1 MIDFIL
7 SLTTEIPLLL
17 RSWTGFLLVRI
28 GICIIIMLV
37 FLDLVEPSLIMCPY
51 VSELTARPPPL
62 KRDFRYELCWRLRS
76 DFKRLVWDNWSLPVR
91 GKKKVL
97 ISGKKKQRD

>member
-1 MIDFIL
+1 
-7 SLTTEIPLLL
+7 
-17 RSWTGFLLVRI
+17 
-28 GICIIIMLV
+28 
-37 FLDLVEPSLIMCPY
+37 
-51 VSELTARPPPL
+51 L